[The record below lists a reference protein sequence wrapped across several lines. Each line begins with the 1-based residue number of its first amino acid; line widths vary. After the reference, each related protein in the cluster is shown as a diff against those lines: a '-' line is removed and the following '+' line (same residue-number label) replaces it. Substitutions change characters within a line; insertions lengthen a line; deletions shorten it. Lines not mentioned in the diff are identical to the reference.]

1 MTSSTRVGLV
11 MRPIASYRLRDTG
24 YSPFTRDKVV
34 RLLSDLGDEQGILAL
49 VELGINSEC
58 TDLANQVDL
67 LSFEDGGANW
77 CSRSTQEQHTVL
89 YLSGKILFKTSCTNR

>member
-1 MTSSTRVGLV
+1 MASSTRVGLV

-67 LSFEDGGANW
+67 LSFEEGDAVAVRG
-77 CSRSTQEQHTVL
+77 QYEVL
-89 YLSGKILFKTSCTNR
+89 AQILLACNSPVDSSS